1 MKIIPA
7 IDLMEGKVVRLYK
20 GDPNKKTIYS
30 ENPLEIAKKWE
41 SAGADMIHLVDLDAA
56 LYTPELVTLKEK
68 PAEQSVSNFEIM
80 QNIAKSVNIPVEVAG
95 GFRNKTLIENA
106 LGFAQRVVIGTLAF
120 LPDQKRTLTEL
131 LATYGNEKLVISV
144 DHNDGKI
151 VTRGWKENTGLE
163 LVSIVKKLAKNGF
176 TEFLSTSINRDGTL
190 QGPDLKWL
198 QQISEIENVNVIASG
213 GISNIDDVIKV
224 KELDPFGVILGK
236 ALYENQV
243 TIEEAKGI

>member
-41 SAGADMIHLVDLDAA
+41 SAGADMIHLVDLDA
-56 LYTPELVTLKEK
+56 TLGRG
-68 PAEQSVSNFEIM
+68 SNFEALG
-80 QNIAKSVNIPVEVAG
+80 NIAKSVKIPVQVAG
-95 GFRNKTLIENA
+95 GLRNETIIEEA
-106 LGFAQRVVIGTLAF
+106 LEFAQRVVIGTLAF
-120 LPDQKRTLTEL
+120 KDKTVLDRL
-131 LATYGNEKLVISV
+131 LATYGSEKLVISV

-151 VTRGWKENTGLE
+151 VTNGWKETTSLE
-163 LVSIVKKLAKNGF
+163 LVSMVKELVKNGF

-198 QQISEIENVNVIASG
+198 QQISEIRNVNVIASG
-213 GISNIDDVIKV
+213 GISNIEDVMKV
-224 KELDPFGVILGK
+224 RRLNPFGVILGK
-236 ALYENQV
+236 ALYENQIS
-243 TIEEAKGI
+243 IEEAKLA